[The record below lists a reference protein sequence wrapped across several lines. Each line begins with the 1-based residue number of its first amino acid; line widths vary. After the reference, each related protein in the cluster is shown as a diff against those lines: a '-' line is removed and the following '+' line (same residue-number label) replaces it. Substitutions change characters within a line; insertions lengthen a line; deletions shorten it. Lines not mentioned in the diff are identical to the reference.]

1 MKKIKFKEHYV
12 LIKVAHL
19 IESDGATV
27 LEELPEIRVNS
38 TRISKQKATLL
49 AIKEYASFDNV
60 VVTGIEEHTTDYEM
74 DSEMFKEYAVV
85 VENVDESEEN

>member
-19 IESDGATV
+19 VESDGATV
-27 LEELPEIRVNS
+27 LEELPEIRVNLA
-38 TRISKQKATLL
+38 RISKQRAMFM
-49 AIKEYASFDNV
+49 AMKEYANLDSV

-74 DSEMFKEYAVV
+74 DSEMFKEYAVI
-85 VENVDESEEN
+85 VENESEEN

>member
-38 TRISKQKATLL
+38 ARISKQRAMLM
-49 AIKEYASFDNV
+49 AMKEYASFGSV
-60 VVTGIEEHTTDYEM
+60 VVTGIEEHTMNYVM
-74 DSEMFKEYAVV
+74 DSETFKEYATME
-85 VENVDESEEN
+85 VENEREVF